1 MQLDKLTFFKR
12 QSHLLMDEPQIVIL
26 KHGLS
31 LNAAFSKK
39 ITQSGYKR
47 CKLALDVKDDDYSK
61 ANNLYI
67 ILTNEEIEN
76 GGNILPLTH
85 PQRNMGTIRYFVA
98 CKELID
104 RVPRFDAMRCSS
116 SRSERRLFVKQLQE
130 DIFQVVI
137 EANFENEVHNYKDL
151 PKKGGV
157 YRYLKDGTVVEIGS
171 SNNLRLR
178 ATQHKKD
185 NLDFDQVQF
194 SVIEDKIERLKV
206 ERKHLSAFKSKY
218 GAFPKYNKM
227 LPPVLKT
234 QGGLV
239 I

>member
-12 QSHLLMDEPQIVIL
+12 QSHLLMDEPQIVVL

-137 EANFENEVHNYKDL
+137 EANFENEVQDYKDL

-194 SVIEDKIERLKV
+194 SIIEDKIERLKV

-218 GAFPKYNKM
+218 GAFPKYNKV

-234 QGGLV
+234 EGGL
-239 I
+239 II

>member
-137 EANFENEVHNYKDL
+137 EANFENEVQDYKDL

-157 YRYLKDGTVVEIGS
+157 YRYLKDGNVVEIGS

>member
-31 LNAAFSKK
+31 LNSAFSKK

-137 EANFENEVHNYKDL
+137 EANFENEVQDYKDL

-218 GAFPKYNKM
+218 GAFQKSIGFSQHLPM
-227 LPPVLKT
+227 LRAD
-234 QGGLV
+234 
-239 I
+239 

>member
-104 RVPRFDAMRCSS
+104 RVPRFDTMRCSS

-137 EANFENEVHNYKDL
+137 EANFENEVQDYKDL

-185 NLDFDQVQF
+185 NLDFDLVQF

>member
-194 SVIEDKIERLKV
+194 SIIEDKIERLKV

>member
-1 MQLDKLTFFKR
+1 
-12 QSHLLMDEPQIVIL
+12 
-26 KHGLS
+26 
-31 LNAAFSKK
+31 
-39 ITQSGYKR
+39 
-47 CKLALDVKDDDYSK
+47 
-61 ANNLYI
+61 
-67 ILTNEEIEN
+67 
-76 GGNILPLTH
+76 
-85 PQRNMGTIRYFVA
+85 MGTIRYFVA

-194 SVIEDKIERLKV
+194 SIIEDKIERLKV

>member
-12 QSHLLMDEPQIVIL
+12 QSHLLMDEPQIVVL

>member
-31 LNAAFSKK
+31 LNSAFSKK

-194 SVIEDKIERLKV
+194 SIIEDKIERLKV

>member
-137 EANFENEVHNYKDL
+137 EANFENQVQDYKDL

>member
-12 QSHLLMDEPQIVIL
+12 QSHLLMDEPQIVVL

-137 EANFENEVHNYKDL
+137 EANFENEVQDYKDL

-194 SVIEDKIERLKV
+194 SIIEDKIERLKV

>member
-137 EANFENEVHNYKDL
+137 EANFENEVQDYKDL

>member
-12 QSHLLMDEPQIVIL
+12 QSHLLMDEPQIVVL

-137 EANFENEVHNYKDL
+137 EANFENQVQDYKDL

>member
-12 QSHLLMDEPQIVIL
+12 QSHLLMDEPQIVVL

-137 EANFENEVHNYKDL
+137 EANFENEVQDYKDL

>member
-12 QSHLLMDEPQIVIL
+12 QSHLLMDEPQIVVL

-137 EANFENEVHNYKDL
+137 EANFENEVQDYKDL

-218 GAFPKYNKM
+218 GAFPKYNKV

-234 QGGLV
+234 EGGLF

>member
-130 DIFQVVI
+130 DIFQIVI
-137 EANFENEVHNYKDL
+137 EANFENEVQDYKDL

>member
-31 LNAAFSKK
+31 LNSAFSKK

-137 EANFENEVHNYKDL
+137 EANFENEVQDYKDL

>member
-12 QSHLLMDEPQIVIL
+12 QSHLLMDEPQIVVL

-194 SVIEDKIERLKV
+194 SIIEDKIERLKV

>member
-12 QSHLLMDEPQIVIL
+12 QSHLLMDEPQIVVL

-130 DIFQVVI
+130 DIFRVVI

-194 SVIEDKIERLKV
+194 SIIEDKIERLKV

>member
-31 LNAAFSKK
+31 LNSAFSKK

-104 RVPRFDAMRCSS
+104 RVPRFDTMRCSS

-137 EANFENEVHNYKDL
+137 EANFENEVQDYKDL

>member
-12 QSHLLMDEPQIVIL
+12 QSPLLMDEPQIVVL

-137 EANFENEVHNYKDL
+137 EANFENQVQDYKDL

>member
-12 QSHLLMDEPQIVIL
+12 QSHLLMDEPQIVVL

-137 EANFENEVHNYKDL
+137 EANFENQVQDYKDL

-194 SVIEDKIERLKV
+194 SIIEDKIERLKV